1 MHQQQQQQQQ
11 PASDGKTTM
20 PSTAVT
26 VQPVHNFLEDR
37 HAIHGQAVCDTAH
50 DTAHST
56 GPLHRD
62 RAKSGKPSPKILFI
76 ADVVAASSDM
86 THAEEE
92 EEASSCGQHSSSSA
106 PPHRADAD
114 PSAPPNHT
122 VKEEEDLT
130 RSRNLFI
137 HNNAAGASSDHT
149 ADSEEDE
156 GAGRTDKGLPTND
169 CSGPLDHVPADV
181 IAKWGHVL
189 DIVTPHSTVTN
200 CFTKTYSRFAKVH
213 VPHLQH
219 TLHSGTQSCTAMEL
233 QTTSACCMAG
243 CATFL
248 YNLHLTQPC
257 DSIHMHDVHRVIA
270 SAMKVTLLKAH
281 FVAIRLYPGT
291 AGYCAVLLGLRA
303 YMCLVC
309 HCYTLNPAEDQ
320 GHSCGLYPMSC
331 CFGLTA
337 MFSCR
342 AVGLSWPQ
350 RT

>member
-1 MHQQQQQQQQ
+1 
-11 PASDGKTTM
+11 
-20 PSTAVT
+20 
-26 VQPVHNFLEDR
+26 
-37 HAIHGQAVCDTAH
+37 
-50 DTAHST
+50 
-56 GPLHRD
+56 
-62 RAKSGKPSPKILFI
+62 
-76 ADVVAASSDM
+76 M
-86 THAEEE
+86 TPAEEE
-92 EEASSCGQHSSSSA
+92 ETSSCGQHSSSSA
-106 PPHRADAD
+106 PPHGADANA
-114 PSAPPNHT
+114 SASPDHT

-130 RSRNLFI
+130 RSREILMNK
-137 HNNAAGASSDHT
+137 NAAGVSSDHT
-149 ADSEEDE
+149 ADAEEEEEEEE
-156 GAGRTDKGLPTND
+156 GIGKTDRGLPTNGRSAPSD
-169 CSGPLDHVPADV
+169 DVPADV

-213 VPHLQH
+213 IPHLQH
-219 TLHSGTQSCTAMEL
+219 TLHFGTQSCTAMEL
-233 QTTSACCMAG
+233 QTTSACCTAG

-291 AGYCAVLLGLRA
+291 GGYCAVLLGLKA

-309 HCYTLNPAEDQ
+309 HCSTLNPAEDQ

-342 AVGLSWPQ
+342 DVGLSWPQ